1 MSFLSTTTLTTLTT
15 LTTTSTL
22 STNEAEISSPPL
34 NITLTTRPIAMTHI
48 AFITGITG
56 QDGSYLAELLL
67 SKNYIVHGLIRR
79 SSTINTHRIE
89 HIFNNKNLKLHYG
102 DITDS
107 SCLQK
112 ILNLIKDTYPNMER
126 LEIYNLAAQSH
137 VKVSFEMPE
146 YTADTDA
153 FGTLKLLEAIR
164 NNNLEKKA
172 RFYQASTSEL
182 YGKVQETPQS
192 ETTPFYPRSP
202 YAVAKLYAYWIVKN
216 YREAYDIFACNGILF
231 NHGGVRR
238 GHNFVER
245 KITLGLGKIL
255 RGETDRLVMGN
266 IDSMRD
272 LGNAEDYV
280 EGMWRM
286 LQADEPDDYV
296 LSTDETHSVREMIE
310 VAFGMRGFDIKWEG
324 CGINEIGYNAKTGQA
339 LIFIDEKYYRPTEVE
354 VLLGDSTKA
363 RNILGWEPKTSF
375 NKLIEMM
382 VKHDTTSVISFI

>member
-1 MSFLSTTTLTTLTT
+1 MSFLSSTT
-15 LTTTSTL
+15 LTTTTTTTTTTTL
-22 STNEAEISSPPL
+22 SDIETEISPPPHT
-34 NITLTTRPIAMTHI
+34 IIPTSRPIARFRI

-79 SSTINTHRIE
+79 SSTINTMRIE
-89 HIFNNKNLKLHYG
+89 HIFNDKNLKLHYG

-112 ILNLIKDTYPNMER
+112 ILNLIKNTYSNMER

-164 NNNLEKKA
+164 NNNLERIA

-216 YREAYDIFACNGILF
+216 YREAYGIFACNGILF

-324 CGINEIGYNAKTGQA
+324 CGVNEIGYNSKTGQA

-354 VLLGDSTKA
+354 VLHGDSTKA

-375 NKLIEMM
+375 KTLIEMM
-382 VKHDTTSVISFI
+382 VNYDTTSVIRFV